1 MQALMK
7 FHINQ
12 ETTMKS
18 SSAPGA
24 KDQQKHREVGFFQ
37 LQIPKNAT
45 KADRES
51 IKELILKNNTSS
63 EGDVQVEGSIK

>member
-1 MQALMK
+1 MK
-7 FHINQ
+7 FHITQ

-24 KDQQKHREVGFFQ
+24 KEQKQHREVGFFQ

-51 IKELILKNNTSS
+51 IKELVLKNNTAS
-63 EGDVQVEGSIK
+63 EGDI

>member
-1 MQALMK
+1 MK
-7 FHINQ
+7 
-12 ETTMKS
+12 T

-24 KDQQKHREVGFFQ
+24 KEQRQKSEVAFFQ
-37 LQIPKNAT
+37 LDIPKNAT
-45 KADRES
+45 TADIAS